1 MKSISP
7 FRRFLSGLLILCACL
22 CGAGHAEEADPSL
35 LLVDD
40 SVEYQSR
47 AEDIIDF
54 MTLHEKVCQ
63 LFFVAPEQFSQ
74 MERVNKADRKF
85 FRAFSRFP
93 VGGIILFAPNIVRKD
108 IAALNAGMQ
117 EAALAA
123 NGIGLLIGVDE
134 EGGGVSRV
142 ANKLKLKEKQP
153 PPSQVETPDSA
164 YESARIIGSYLSEYG
179 FNVDFAPVADVRAD
193 VPDAEISVRSYGSDP
208 DAVSRMVVRFMEGLS
223 DSGVISVLKH
233 FPGHGAVSGNTHS
246 GSGISEKTLD
256 EWRAVDFLPFAA
268 GIRADAEMIL
278 VSHQTA
284 VNVDPDSP
292 ASLSP
297 AVIGLLRE
305 ELGFEGV
312 IITDALRMDAVYDRY
327 GSGEACVRALEAGA
341 DMLLLPYNFT
351 NGYESVMQAVKEGRL
366 TEKRIDES
374 LSRILSL
381 KEKHGLLSSVRSN

>member
-1 MKSISP
+1 MKSTFP

-193 VPDAEISVRSYGSDP
+193 VPGA
-208 DAVSRMVVRFMEGLS
+208 
-223 DSGVISVLKH
+223 
-233 FPGHGAVSGNTHS
+233 GHCLPHGRPFHGGA
-246 GSGISEKTLD
+246 L
-256 EWRAVDFLPFAA
+256 
-268 GIRADAEMIL
+268 
-278 VSHQTA
+278 
-284 VNVDPDSP
+284 
-292 ASLSP
+292 
-297 AVIGLLRE
+297 
-305 ELGFEGV
+305 
-312 IITDALRMDAVYDRY
+312 
-327 GSGEACVRALEAGA
+327 
-341 DMLLLPYNFT
+341 
-351 NGYESVMQAVKEGRL
+351 
-366 TEKRIDES
+366 
-374 LSRILSL
+374 
-381 KEKHGLLSSVRSN
+381 